1 MIFLTIANYARLERS
16 GDGLNEMS
24 ATYEKKRKLL
34 CCVKILNTSALKR
47 NSNFKSMKNIIDGE
61 NGGEGGEEWHLH

>member
-24 ATYEKKRKLL
+24 ATYEKK
-34 CCVKILNTSALKR
+34 
-47 NSNFKSMKNIIDGE
+47 E
-61 NGGEGGEEWHLH
+61 NYFAASKF